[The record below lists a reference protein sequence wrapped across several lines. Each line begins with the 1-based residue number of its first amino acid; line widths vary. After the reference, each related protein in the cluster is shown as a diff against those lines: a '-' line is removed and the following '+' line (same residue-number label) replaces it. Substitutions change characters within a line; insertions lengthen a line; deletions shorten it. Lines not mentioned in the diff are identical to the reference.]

1 MSPTT
6 SVGVRNLLDPRFDDT
21 STPVV
26 VVLVAAVLAVA
37 VSIIHIQDQGGLL
50 GDQSPTW
57 LKFGFYLIEIFS
69 LITAGL
75 LVRGKAIGWVFG
87 LGCTAPAFT
96 GYVLSRTVGLPGDSG
111 DIGNWGYTLGT
122 VSLAV
127 EATFVLVAVASLVRC
142 YRMQTR
148 GLTQARPRMAAPKA
162 SAASSV

>member
-37 VSIIHIQDQGGLL
+37 VSIIHLQDQGGLL

-111 DIGNWGYTLGT
+111 DIGN
-122 VSLAV
+122 
-127 EATFVLVAVASLVRC
+127 
-142 YRMQTR
+142 
-148 GLTQARPRMAAPKA
+148 
-162 SAASSV
+162 